1 MTNNRHLT
9 LLKQDVKAW
18 NCWRQENSRVNL
30 DLSGTNLSN
39 LNLSGVNLSGVDLSG
54 VDLRRTNLK
63 CAYLK
68 GANLDRACLISA
80 NLNGSDLREVDLTQA
95 DLTRADLSSADLTN
109 ANLTQVT
116 ALQTNFKKSILTG
129 ACLENWQIDNLTNLE
144 EIVCDYFYGKQE
156 QQQRYP
162 QDERQNFAPG
172 EYYQIIRNNFNDS
185 NYMDAIVIANNNSQS
200 SVPYLEKEERP
211 REGFLRKGTRSDAGL
226 ADDRIPRLNDRS
238 TVEQSDNLV
247 EESIDDS
254 WREESSVPHLEKAG
268 LAGERGLS
276 DLNLETPTDNCWDE
290 APFPDRIPQSPLHR
304 RKTTVPAVT
313 GVPRSENA
321 PSKLIGSSIAAVD
334 RVKQKKDSLVHLSIA
349 FLLGIIVTI
358 LTFGQIFKQD
368 STSSNSVINCDNS
381 LLKRAEDA
389 VFIQEEESLRQV
401 MHELEEFNTPLGGFA
416 DEKCKQTLYK
426 VQYVYAIHIKATKEN
441 NLLEAVKMLCELPE
455 QFYQNRK
462 HKPWFTRWVNSV
474 ENPDFPQQLTEY
486 LKANSCPAANYLNDN
501 QSSNY

>member
-39 LNLSGVNLSGVDLSG
+39 LNLSGVNLSGVNLSG
-54 VDLRRTNLK
+54 VDLRKTNLK

-80 NLNGSDLREVDLTQA
+80 NLNGSDLSEVDLTQA

-129 ACLENWQIDNLTNLE
+129 ACLENWQINNLTNLE

-200 SVPYLEKEERP
+200 SVPYLEKKERP
-211 REGFLRKGTRSDAGL
+211 RKGFLRKGTRSDAGL

-268 LAGERGLS
+268 LA
-276 DLNLETPTDNCWDE
+276 D
-290 APFPDRIPQSPLHR
+290 DRIPQS
-304 RKTTVPAVT
+304 
-313 GVPRSENA
+313 ENA
-321 PSKLIGSSIAAVD
+321 PPKLIGSSIAAVD

-358 LTFGQIFKQD
+358 LTFGQIFKQA

-441 NLLEAVKMLCELPE
+441 NLLKAVKMLCELPE

-474 ENPDFPQQLTEY
+474 DNPDFPQQLTEY